1 MSKNIGLT
9 KELIIEMVN
18 KIEKAVNSSGIEA
31 KITEVNVGEKTSQ
44 FVLTV
49 NNQVKDKE
57 ISKETEDLLKL
68 IDIMYDDIEEDP
80 LYDEVVKFV
89 TEIKKASASILQR
102 KFKIGYN
109 RAARLI
115 DKLEEDGIIGPSQGS
130 KPREVLK

>member
-9 KELIIEMVN
+9 KESIIEMVN
-18 KIEKAVNSSGIEA
+18 KIEKAVNNSGIEA
-31 KITEVNVGEKTSQ
+31 KITEVNVGEKTSK

-49 NNQVKDKE
+49 NNEVKEKE
-57 ISKETEDLLKL
+57 ISKETDDIFKL
-68 IDIMYDDIEEDP
+68 IDTMYDDLEEDP

-89 TEIKKASASILQR
+89 TDIRKASASILQR

-109 RAARLI
+109 RASRLM